1 MSKSKKN
8 VVDPDLIISKFGA
21 DTARLFMISD
31 SPPERDLEW
40 SIDGI
45 RATHKYLEKIFSF
58 LSNKLIFTENFKDLD
73 KLSSEEREIYNFTN
87 RTIDKYTLD
96 IKNYRFNSAVAK
108 LRELSNKLL
117 KSKMEP
123 TIFNFSW
130 SIYLRLIYII
140 IPHYAQELA
149 SLSGFKG
156 LLDELKWPRT
166 NMDYVEEEIVKI
178 VVQFNGKKKSIIE
191 TSKDIDKDEFNQ
203 R

>member
-58 LSNKLIFTENFKDLD
+58 LSNKLIFSENFKDLD

-87 RTIDKYTLD
+87 KTIDKYTLD

-156 LLDELKWPRT
+156 LLDDLKWPRT
-166 NMDYVEEEIVKI
+166 NMVYDKEEMVKI
-178 VVQFNGKKKSIIE
+178 VVQFNGKK
-191 TSKDIDKDEFNQ
+191 NQ
-203 R
+203 